1 VPPHLRNAGGGAGPA
16 GPPRDGGGSGG
27 DFRGGSPFTGSRR
40 SESYDNLGA
49 PPQSSPFG
57 GGGARRVGSS
67 GDLQNGGSRQPS
79 SGGGFPEAVFAVWT
93 PPESLSSLSAE
104 QVEAVRLRLNVIVE
118 SPPGQ
123 PSAPGPVESFDD
135 MVRGGDMCPT
145 SEVLCRLCEGVQ
157 AKHSP

>member
-1 VPPHLRNAGGGAGPA
+1 M
-16 GPPRDGGGSGG
+16 
-27 DFRGGSPFTGSRR
+27 
-40 SESYDNLGA
+40 
-49 PPQSSPFG
+49 
-57 GGGARRVGSS
+57 GSS

-79 SGGGFPEAVFAVWT
+79 SCGGFPEAVFAVWT

-135 MVRGGDMCPT
+135 MVRGGEMCLT
-145 SEVLCRLCEGVQ
+145 SGVLCRLCEGVQ